1 MWHIKTGAFGEI
13 SLQLKVVNNFEN
25 RLHFKIYYGVLNLP
39 RVLFQI
45 HILLEVLL
53 LVYFITVASVVKI
66 KLFFYRLILL

>member
-1 MWHIKTGAFGEI
+1 MWHIKTGAFCEI